1 MLLNIIQH
9 RTAPTMK
16 NCPTPNVNSAEAEKP
31 QSSLRGKKADHAT
44 PRSAKESVL
53 NPESK
58 GINLERF
65 WIEVRQE
72 IMRGVE
78 WGRVSV
84 SSRQTGHTEP

>member
-9 RTAPTMK
+9 RTAPTTK

-44 PRSAKESVL
+44 PRSAKEFVL

-58 GINLERF
+58 GINLEILDRSRTRDLA
-65 WIEVRQE
+65 WG
-72 IMRGVE
+72 GV
-78 WGRVSV
+78 G
-84 SSRQTGHTEP
+84 GGFL